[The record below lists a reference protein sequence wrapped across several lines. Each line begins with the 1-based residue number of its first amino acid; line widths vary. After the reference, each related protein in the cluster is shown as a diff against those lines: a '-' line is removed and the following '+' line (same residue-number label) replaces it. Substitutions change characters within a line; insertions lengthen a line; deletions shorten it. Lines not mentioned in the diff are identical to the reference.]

1 MKLHRSWYTT
11 AAMLATLF
19 VATTPALAQTDA
31 SRIAQLETKLAVLAQ
46 QLGELSAEFDRAKQ
60 LGSAAEI
67 QALRTDVEAAHQA
80 AVSANEWKNTTS
92 VMHIAGYG
100 SAGYLN
106 RENGADSFVAN
117 FNSIFHFQYGDR
129 VLWESELE
137 TEIGEDGETEIGLE
151 YSTIDI
157 FLNDNLIF
165 VAGKFISPL
174 GNFRQNTH
182 PSWIN
187 KLPSAPPGF
196 GHDGAAPLTEIG
208 LQLRGGANFGERR
221 KVTYA
226 GYVGVG
232 PKLEGE
238 DGEIHGIGTEG
249 FTEGP
254 DGQQVV
260 GGRVSVLPFPKL
272 EIGVSGAFGDTAVV
286 ENDGIAVEDDPLRDY
301 NVFGFDASYQWNNFD
316 FRGEYVRQDVADSA
330 QSIAP
335 AGGTWDTWYAQGAYK
350 FGQAQ
355 WEAVLR
361 YTDYNTPHADKSQ
374 EQWALGLNY
383 LVTPNAILKLGYEFN
398 DGLAGELTDD
408 DILHFQI
415 AYGY

>member
-117 FNSIFHFQYGDR
+117 FNPIFHFQYGDR